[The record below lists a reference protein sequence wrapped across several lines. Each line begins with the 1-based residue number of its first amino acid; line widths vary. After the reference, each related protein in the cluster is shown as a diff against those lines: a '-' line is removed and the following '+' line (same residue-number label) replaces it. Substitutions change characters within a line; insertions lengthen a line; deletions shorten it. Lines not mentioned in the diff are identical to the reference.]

1 MTSMRPDSLDVEARA
16 KALAQKIDALRRQI
30 GSRILGQDRLIEDLT
45 VGLLAG
51 GHILLE
57 GMPGLGKTRLVQTLA
72 EGLGL
77 AFARIQF
84 TPDLMPADVTGTR
97 IVEQRERGLEFR
109 FQPGPLFA
117 NLVLA
122 DEINRATPKTQ
133 SALLEAMQEA
143 TVTVGETTHRLPKP
157 FHVVATQNPIELE
170 GTFPLPEA
178 QLDRFLLHLVVER
191 PDTDSLV
198 AILEATTGLEA
209 APFEPVLRG
218 DEVLE
223 FQQLARQ
230 VLVSRRLVRYVA
242 ELVRATD
249 PRDPAADDR
258 TRRLVRY
265 GASPRAGQAILLGAK
280 VRALCSGRPSIVRED
295 LDATALAA
303 LRHRIVPS
311 FEAEEGSIVELLPS
325 WQAVADRR
333 SPD

>member
-1 MTSMRPDSLDVEARA
+1 MTSTQADSRDVEARA
-16 KALAQKIDALRRQI
+16 KALAQKIGELRRRI

-51 GHILLE
+51 GHVLLE
-57 GMPGLGKTRLVQTLA
+57 GVPGLGKTRLVQTLA

-77 AFARIQF
+77 AFSRIQF

-143 TVTVGETTHRLPKP
+143 TVTVGETTHRLPRP

-178 QLDRFLLHLVVER
+178 QLDRFLFHLVVER

-198 AILEATTGLEA
+198 AILEATTGVGSA
-209 APFEPVLRG
+209 SFDPVLSG
-218 DEVLE
+218 EEMLE
-223 FQQLARQ
+223 FQHLARQ

-242 ELVRATD
+242 ELIRATD
-249 PRDPAADDR
+249 PRDPESDDR
-258 TRRLVRY
+258 TKRLVRY

-280 VRALCSGRPSIVRED
+280 VRALCSGRPSVVRED

-311 FEAEEGSIVELLPS
+311 FEAEEGSIVELLPH
-325 WQAVADRR
+325 WQEVADRR
-333 SPD
+333 SRD

>member
-1 MTSMRPDSLDVEARA
+1 MTRTTTDSPDIEVRA
-16 KALAQKIDALRRQI
+16 KALAQKVGVLRQRI

-57 GMPGLGKTRLVQTLA
+57 GMPGLGKTKLVQTLA

-77 AFARIQF
+77 AFSRIQF

-143 TVTVGETTHRLPKP
+143 TVTVGETTHRLPRP

-178 QLDRFLLHLVVER
+178 QLDRFLFHLVVER

-198 AILEATTGLEA
+198 AILEATTGVGSEA
-209 APFEPVLRG
+209 FEPALSG
-218 DEVLE
+218 DEVVE

-249 PRDPAADDR
+249 PRDAAADGD

-295 LDATALAA
+295 LDKTTLAA

-311 FEAEEGSIVELLPS
+311 FEADDASIARLVPQ
-325 WQAVADRR
+325 WQDIADRR
-333 SPD
+333 AGD